1 MAHATVYEDQTFPY
15 GLIGPVDILWRPV
28 EQHLEDRTVWLRIHP
43 SIYQPTM
50 DLLRGLIS
58 SSNDE
63 ASSSS
68 KVHQP
73 SIVINDLR
81 GEVDSFEVM
90 GPKSARIL
98 RRILRLSKTEGKD
111 KQKVSLRLVRFETV
125 AHLQFFDS
133 LRGVQ
138 GLEIPDSMVA
148 GLLVHDPRLM

>member
-15 GLIGPVDILWRPV
+15 GLIGPVDILWRPE

-58 SSNDE
+58 LGNDE

-73 SIVINDLR
+73 FIVMNDLR

-111 KQKVSLRLVRFETV
+111 KQKVSPRVVRFRLWLICSSSKAYGACMDWKFPTV
-125 AHLQFFDS
+125 SWRDCW
-133 LRGVQ
+133 
-138 GLEIPDSMVA
+138 SMI
-148 GLLVHDPRLM
+148 LD